1 MAFWSPHSY
10 FERAGTG
17 HLNSEGDVIGMNAT
31 PLDQDADPFD
41 LFSQWLKAAEG
52 TEPNDPNAMNVAT
65 CTPDG
70 RPSSRMVLLKGLDGP
85 EVPFAERGFVYYT
98 NLESRK
104 GSQLLANPWAAL
116 CFHWKT
122 LRVQVRVE
130 GRAVLV
136 SPAEAD
142 AYFASRPRDSR
153 IGAWASQQSRPLEGR
168 FELEARIAKYAA
180 KFGLGEVPRPEHW
193 SGFRIVPDRIEFWR
207 DRPFRLHDRLVFE
220 RDGEGWR
227 TERLYP

>member
-1 MAFWSPHSY
+1 
-10 FERAGTG
+10 
-17 HLNSEGDVIGMNAT
+17 MNAT

-41 LFSQWLKAAEG
+41 LFALWMTAAEG
-52 TEPNDPNAMNVAT
+52 AEPNDPNAMSLST
-65 CTPDG
+65 CTAEG

-85 EVPFAERGFVYYT
+85 EVPFAARGFVFYT

-104 GSQLLANPWAAL
+104 GGELRANPWAAL
-116 CFHWKT
+116 CFHWKS

-130 GRAVLV
+130 GHAGLV
-136 SPAEAD
+136 PDAEAD
-142 AYFASRPRDSR
+142 AYYASRPRDSR

-193 SGFRIVPDRIEFWR
+193 SGFRVVPDRLEFWR
-207 DRPFRLHDRLVFE
+207 DRPFRLHDRLVYQ
-220 RDGEGWR
+220 RGAEGWR